1 MNPTTDFD
9 LGPLTWVKGEIDLAL
24 DRAAEALRQFQEQG
38 DSTQL
43 KFCRTHLHQVHGA
56 LSMVGLDG
64 VTRVSEALEGLLR
77 DLESGDIASSE
88 SVLQVIQD
96 AFTAL
101 SRYLEDLVA
110 GEPNQPLR
118 LLPTYRALAAAWGNR
133 PANATDLFFP
143 DLGLRPPKRSTP
155 VPMTQ
160 EERAKLI
167 RSQRGQFQKGLLAW
181 LREPE
186 GSEASQNGLATMQ
199 AALRRIEATQVSSS
213 ARSFWWA
220 SLGLVTALMNGANRV
235 GDARS
240 LCARVDLQIRR
251 LLEGNPGV
259 AERLLRDALYFVAH
273 TPAQADPLLAEI
285 QSAYRLDSLVPTADQ
300 LRALGRTP
308 HETALRRLREAVDG
322 AEDQW
327 NRFCSGSA
335 SALSPFV
342 DQARHSVALANE
354 LGQPDLTRLA
364 GGLVVAANWLAEDPS
379 RHSDGVAM
387 EVATVL
393 LLIQTA
399 LENYNRLGADFTQQ
413 VNLMV
418 DRLRVCMDGG
428 VPSDTDIPL
437 LDEMS
442 RRAQERLLMTQVAR
456 EIQSNLA
463 QIEQALDT
471 YFRDTSKR
479 PDTASLEAPLRQISG
494 ALTILGQ
501 DAAVAYLKN
510 CEQNILAFSH
520 PEVQPGAEAFEDV
533 AHQLSTLGFFVE
545 ALQHG
550 PVEFGA
556 FRRKLEGERDEPVEE
571 EPEDEEQFIEPP
583 VASVE
588 NQLTQLR
595 TETSNLLE
603 ALRNSPDDAALRE
616 SLQENLKALQKDADL
631 VADQALVSQ
640 AKAAL
645 AALAQ
650 AAKEEAPQVQAVEA
664 ALAPIHEAPQVSA
677 PSAETLHLA
686 QATTEELDAELLS
699 IFLEEAQEVLGTI
712 GENLA
717 VLRVQPH
724 NAETL
729 TTIRRSAHTL
739 KGSGRMVGLKDL
751 GETAWAVEQTLNLW
765 LRQEQEVTPELLD
778 MVTLTHEVF
787 SAWVEHLA
795 LGDGVVPDAGP
806 LIQMAERLRGE
817 DSSALPVTPVVPAAA
832 PVPEVKETSDQENT
846 AVFGSATNFS
856 GADFNFAALGLEGTG
871 TAKTE
876 VKEEPSVSF
885 DNSFLAT
892 EILNFPLD
900 SEEMR
905 DDPEATVVV
914 GGFHFASD
922 DSDPLANLFDLGS
935 ASESEPTALPEIE
948 GFSIEEAPETVVE
961 QEPVEVPTPV
971 EELPEISLA
980 LDVEVPAALEP
991 EVAEVLAE
999 TPTETPDAALTEIPT
1014 ETWTETWTETPVEAS
1029 SEPPATTEV
1038 AAGNESSG
1046 AGQTVKISPQL
1057 YEIFRDEAQGHMD
1070 TLHQFVHELGLAP
1083 TMETSFASSRAA
1095 HTLAGIAGT
1104 VGITSLNKVGKALEG
1119 ALLRRSSTAHPD
1131 GLEGQEI
1138 LRQTMDMLEAMLAQL
1153 GEGVMPEEQPALVDA
1168 LNQLYPAGPEEYEA
1182 VFPDLVEVTPG
1193 PEADFEGS
1201 VRVGEDVSDSGFIG
1215 DMEEEDIPQDLP
1227 PVLQDELDEQLLP
1240 IFLEEAQELIA
1251 GFHTQISA
1259 WKENRLDSQASN
1271 ALSRLLHTFK
1281 GSARMAGAMN
1291 LGQLTHAIES
1301 RVGELVSSDEITDTD
1316 LDEVQ
1321 EACDLLAQGVER
1333 LLAGDLGTPAPVALE
1348 PEPIFSS
1355 VEADVL
1361 TPQLEEKIA
1370 EAVTPAAPVVA
1381 PQSAIQTARPVTIQ
1395 AAEPVEAEALSKA
1408 VLRVRTDLVD
1418 QLASEAGELS
1428 IARARI
1434 EGEMR
1439 ELKDSLLDLT
1449 ENVIRLRRQLREI
1462 EIQAET
1468 QIQAGSG
1475 NEAKE
1480 DFDPLELDRF
1490 TRFQELTRMMAESVN
1505 DVGTVQQSL
1514 LKNLDDANAA
1524 LTAQAR
1530 LNRSLQQSLM
1540 SVRMVPFSSQG
1551 DRLYRLVRQTAK
1563 GAGKRANLEIYGSQV
1578 ELDRSVLEKVLSPLE
1593 HMLRNAV
1600 VHGLESGQERLEAG
1614 KPEIGEINL
1623 NVVQEGNEIILSLSD
1638 DGRGLDLE
1646 RIRAKAVA
1654 DGLLGQ
1660 DEVLEERRLVD
1671 IIFRSGFTTAT
1682 EISQVAGRGVGM
1694 DVVKTEISALGGRI
1708 EILTEQGKGT
1718 TFRLYLPLTLAV
1730 TQAVMVSIRERLFAI
1745 PSTMV
1750 DQVMEVREK
1759 VLDEM
1764 SNKGEVVWQG
1774 NQYPF
1779 HYLPR
1784 LLGDTRIA
1792 PEIKRLNW
1800 VLLLRSGAQ
1809 RVAVYVDSLL
1819 GNQEIVVKNV
1829 GPQMARVVGISGAT
1843 VLGDGRV
1850 VLILNPVALA
1860 SLLPGGDAGTGLVM
1874 VQHGEPVAAEP
1885 EAPPVK
1891 KQPTILVVDDSLTV
1905 RKITSRLLARE
1916 GYQVEVAKD
1925 GVDALEQL
1933 IESIPDVIL
1942 SDIEMPRMDGFDLV
1956 RNIRADER
1964 LAKVPIIMITSRT
1977 AEKHRKYAMEI
1988 GANHYLGKP
1997 YNEEELLGLIA
2008 GYTGKS

>member
-1 MNPTTDFD
+1 MNSTTDFD

-24 DRAAEALRQFQEQG
+24 GRAAEALHQFQEQG

-64 VTRVSEALEGLLR
+64 VTRVSETLEGLLK
-77 DLESGDIASSE
+77 DMESGDVESSE
-88 SVLQVIQD
+88 SVLQVVQD

-118 LLPTYRALAAAWGNR
+118 LLPTYRALAAAWGDR

-143 DLGLRPPKRSTP
+143 DLGLRPPKRP
-155 VPMTQ
+155 APAPMTQ
-160 EERAKLI
+160 DERAKLI
-167 RSQRGQFQKGLLAW
+167 RSQRGSFQKGLLAW

-199 AALRRIEATQVSSS
+199 AALRRIESTQVSPS

-220 SLGLVTALMNGANRV
+220 SLGLVTALMNGASRV

-285 QSAYRLDSLVPTADQ
+285 QSAYQLDALVPTADQ
-300 LRALGRTP
+300 LRAMGRTP

-335 SALSPFV
+335 SALNPFV
-342 DQARHSVALANE
+342 DQARNGVALANE
-354 LGQPDLTRLA
+354 LGQADLTRLA

-428 VPSDTDIPL
+428 VPSDTEIPL

-456 EIQSNLA
+456 EIQSNLG

-479 PDTASLEAPLRQISG
+479 PDAASLETPLRQISG

-501 DAAVAYLKN
+501 DAAVTYLKS

-520 PEVQPGAEAFEDV
+520 SDGEPGAEAFEDV

-550 PVEFGA
+550 NVEFNA
-556 FRRKLEGERDEPVEE
+556 FRRKLEGERKEQVEDEPEE
-571 EPEDEEQFIEPP
+571 EEQFIEPP
-583 VASVE
+583 VVSVE
-588 NQLTQLR
+588 NQLAQLKA
-595 TETSNLLE
+595 ETRSLLD
-603 ALRNSPDDAALRE
+603 ALKNHPGDAALHE
-616 SLQENLKALQKDADL
+616 SLQAHLKALQKDADL

-640 AKAAL
+640 VKAAL
-645 AALAQ
+645 TALATPE
-650 AAKEEAPQVQAVEA
+650 KEEAPRVQAVEA

-724 NAETL
+724 NVDTL

-765 LRQEQEVTPELLD
+765 LRQEQEVTPELLG
-778 MVTLTHEVF
+778 MITLTHEVF

-795 LGDGVVPDAGP
+795 LGDKRVPDAGP
-806 LIQMAERLRGE
+806 LIRMAEHLRGE
-817 DSSALPVTPVVPAAA
+817 DSSALPVAPAVADAVVPVA
-832 PVPEVKETSDQENT
+832 EVEEHAVQDET
-846 AVFGSATNFS
+846 VVLGSATNFS
-856 GADFNFAALGLEGTG
+856 GVDFSFAALGLESTG
-871 TAKTE
+871 VEEVVEAD
-876 VKEEPSVSF
+876 VKEEPPVSF

-900 SEEMR
+900 SEEMH
-905 DDPEATVVV
+905 DDPEATVVME
-914 GGFHFASD
+914 GFQFASD
-922 DSDPLANLFDLGS
+922 DSDPLAELLDLGS
-935 ASESEPTALPEIE
+935 EREPALPEVDK
-948 GFSIEEAPETVVE
+948 FSVEDVPEAVVE
-961 QEPVEVPTPV
+961 QEPV
-971 EELPEISLA
+971 EELPEISVA
-980 LDVEVPAALEP
+980 LDVDAP
-991 EVAEVLAE
+991 EVVSEAPSE
-999 TPTETPDAALTEIPT
+999 AADLTEVSLDT
-1014 ETWTETWTETPVEAS
+1014 
-1029 SEPPATTEV
+1029 
-1038 AAGNESSG
+1038 ESSG
-1046 AGQTVKISPQL
+1046 SGQTIKISPQL

-1070 TLHQFVHELGLAP
+1070 ALHQFVHELGLAP
-1083 TMETSFASSRAA
+1083 TMETSFPSSRAA

-1104 VGITSLNKVGKALEG
+1104 VGIVSLNKVGKALEG
-1119 ALLRRSSTAHPD
+1119 ALLRRNSTAHPD
-1131 GLEGQEI
+1131 SLEGQEI
-1138 LRQTMDMLEAMLAQL
+1138 LRQTVDMLEAMLAQL
-1153 GEGVMPEEQPALVDA
+1153 SEGIMPEEQPALVDA
-1168 LNQLYPAGPEEYEA
+1168 LNQLYPAGPEGES
-1182 VFPDLVEVTPG
+1182 VFPDLAEVTPG
-1193 PEADFEGS
+1193 PEAEFEGS
-1201 VRVGEDVSDSGFIG
+1201 VSVGEDVFGSGFTE
-1215 DMEEEDIPQDLP
+1215 DMEEEEELLPQDLP

-1240 IFLEEAQELIA
+1240 IFLEEAQDLIA
-1251 GFHTQISA
+1251 GFHKQIGA
-1259 WKENRLDSQASN
+1259 WKENRADRHASD

-1301 RVGELVSSDEITDTD
+1301 RVGELVSSGEVNEADLEEI
-1316 LDEVQ
+1316 Q
-1321 EACDLLAQGVER
+1321 EACDLLAHGVER
-1333 LLAGDLGTPAPVALE
+1333 LQAGDLGTSALLE
-1348 PEPIFSS
+1348 LEAEQASS
-1355 VEADVL
+1355 GVADVL
-1361 TPQLEEKIA
+1361 VPQAEEKISPSVPVVTTPA
-1370 EAVTPAAPVVA
+1370 PTVAQAVPHQAVT
-1381 PQSAIQTARPVTIQ
+1381 Q
-1395 AAEPVEAEALSKA
+1395 EPVEAEALSKA

-1468 QIQAGSG
+1468 QIQAGSE
-1475 NEAKE
+1475 NEVKE

-1524 LTAQAR
+1524 LIAQAR

-1563 GAGKRANLEIYGSQV
+1563 GAGKRANLEIHGSQV

-1600 VHGLESGQERLEAG
+1600 VHGLESGAERLEAG
-1614 KPEIGEINL
+1614 KAEIGEINL

-1646 RIRAKAVA
+1646 RIRAKAVV
-1654 DGLLGQ
+1654 DGLLGP
-1660 DEVLEERRLVD
+1660 DEVMEERRLVD
-1671 IIFRSGFTTAT
+1671 IIFRSGFSTAT
-1682 EISQVAGRGVGM
+1682 EVSQVAGRGVGM
-1694 DVVKTEISALGGRI
+1694 DVVKTEITALGGRI

-1730 TQAVMVSIRERLFAI
+1730 TQAVMVTIRERLFAI

-1764 SNKGEVVWQG
+1764 FNKGEVVWQG

-1784 LLGDTRIA
+1784 LLGDVRA
-1792 PEIKRLNW
+1792 VPEVKRLNW

-1809 RVAVYVDSLL
+1809 RVAIHVDSLL

-1874 VQHGEPVAAEP
+1874 VGAPVEAAP

-1964 LAKVPIIMITSRT
+1964 LVKVPIIMITSRT
-1977 AEKHRKYAMEI
+1977 ADKHRKYAMEI

-2008 GYTGKS
+2008 RYTKA

>member
-1 MNPTTDFD
+1 MNSTTDFD

-77 DLESGDIASSE
+77 DVESGDIPASE
-88 SVLQVIQD
+88 SVLQVVQD

-118 LLPTYRALAAAWGNR
+118 LLPTYRALAAVWGNR

-143 DLGLRPPKRSTP
+143 DLGVRPPKRP
-155 VPMTQ
+155 PPAPMTQ
-160 EERAKLI
+160 EERVKLI
-167 RSQRGQFQKGLLAW
+167 RSQRGRFQKGLLAW

-186 GSEASQNGLATMQ
+186 GSEASRNGLATMQ
-199 AALRRIEATQVSSS
+199 DALRRIEATQVSPS

-220 SLGLVTALMNGANRV
+220 SLGLVTALMNGGSRV

-273 TPAQADPLLAEI
+273 TPAQTDPLLAEI
-285 QSAYRLDSLVPTADQ
+285 QSAYRLSNLVPTTDQ

-327 NRFCSGSA
+327 NRFCSGAA
-335 SALSPFV
+335 SALNPFV
-342 DQARHSVALANE
+342 DQARQSVSLASE

-418 DRLRVCMDGG
+418 DRLRVCIDGG
-428 VPSDTDIPL
+428 VPSETDIPL

-442 RRAQERLLMTQVAR
+442 RRAQERLLMSQVAR
-456 EIQSNLA
+456 EIQSNLG

-479 PDTASLEAPLRQISG
+479 PDAASLEAPLRQISG

-501 DAAVAYLKN
+501 DAAVAYLKS

-520 PEVQPGAEAFEDV
+520 PDVEPAAEAFEDV

-550 PVEFGA
+550 PVEFEA
-556 FRRKLEGERDEPVEE
+556 FRRQLEGEKEVPVEE
-571 EPEDEEQFIEPP
+571 EPEDEELFIEPP

-588 NQLTQLR
+588 NQLAQLK
-595 TETSNLLE
+595 TETRTLLDALKHNPGDV
-603 ALRNSPDDAALRE
+603 ALRA
-616 SLQENLKALQKDADL
+616 SLQEHLKALQKDADL
-631 VADQALVSQ
+631 VADQALLSQ

-645 AALAQ
+645 AALAS
-650 AAKEEAPQVQAVEA
+650 AEKEEAPLVQQAVEA
-664 ALAPIHEAPQVSA
+664 ALAPIHEVPQVSA

-686 QATTEELDAELLS
+686 QASTEELDAELLS

-724 NAETL
+724 NVDTL

-778 MVTLTHEVF
+778 MITLTHEVF
-787 SAWVEHLA
+787 SSWVEHLE
-795 LGDGVVPDAGP
+795 LGDGIVPDAAP
-806 LIQMAERLRGE
+806 LIEMAEHLRGE
-817 DSSALPVTPVVPAAA
+817 DSSALPVVPAA
-832 PVPEVKETSDQENT
+832 PVPVADEGADQEKT
-846 AVFGSATNFS
+846 ALFGSATNFS
-856 GADFNFAALGLEGTG
+856 GADFNFDSLGLDSSGSGESDT
-871 TAKTE
+871 
-876 VKEEPSVSF
+876 KEEPHISF

-892 EILNFPLD
+892 EILNFPMASD
-900 SEEMR
+900 EMR

-914 GGFHFASD
+914 GGFYLDAD
-922 DSDPLANLFDLGS
+922 GSDPLANLLDLD
-935 ASESEPTALPEIE
+935 AAPEPEAPSEINGP
-948 GFSIEEAPETVVE
+948 SIEEIPADAVMEF
-961 QEPVEVPTPV
+961 EPVEAPVSAEVTPEV
-971 EELPEISLA
+971 SVD
-980 LDVEVPAALEP
+980 LDVELPAAVEP
-991 EVAEVLAE
+991 EVSEALADASVEMPAEVGGAEVAEVSG
-999 TPTETPDAALTEIPT
+999 
-1014 ETWTETWTETPVEAS
+1014 EAQGS
-1029 SEPPATTEV
+1029 
-1038 AAGNESSG
+1038 
-1046 AGQTVKISPQL
+1046 GQTVKISPQL
-1057 YEIFRDEAQGHMD
+1057 YEIFRDEARGHME

-1083 TMETSFASSRAA
+1083 AMETPFSSSRAA

-1104 VGITSLNKVGKALEG
+1104 VGITSLNRLGKALEG
-1119 ALLRRSSTAHPD
+1119 ALLRRSSTLHPES
-1131 GLEGQEI
+1131 LEGQEI
-1138 LRQTMDMLEAMLAQL
+1138 LRQTMDMLEAMLVKL
-1153 GEGVMPEEQPALVDA
+1153 GEGEMPEEEPALVDA
-1168 LNQLYPAGPEEYEA
+1168 LNQIYPAGPEEYEN
-1182 VFPDLVEVTPG
+1182 VFPDLVEVTPE
-1193 PEADFEGS
+1193 PEADSAGS
-1201 VRVGEDVSDSGFIG
+1201 VSVDEMIAASGFT
-1215 DMEEEDIPQDLP
+1215 EELEAVEVLQPQDLP

-1240 IFLEEAQELIA
+1240 IFLEEAQDLIA
-1251 GFHTQISA
+1251 GFHTQINA
-1259 WKENRLDSQASN
+1259 WKENRLDQQAPN
-1271 ALSRLLHTFK
+1271 ALARLLHTFK

-1301 RVGELVSSDEITDTD
+1301 RVGELVSAGQIKDAD

-1333 LLAGDLGTPAPVALE
+1333 LLAGDLGD
-1348 PEPIFSS
+1348 PEPLVPVPEMVAA
-1355 VEADVL
+1355 VEADVVVS
-1361 TPQLEEKIA
+1361 PPEEMISPEPHHAEPEVVKQ
-1370 EAVTPAAPVVA
+1370 EAVPAVQKPEIV
-1381 PQSAIQTARPVTIQ
+1381 
-1395 AAEPVEAEALSKA
+1395 EPEALSKA

-1468 QIQAGSG
+1468 QIQAGAG
-1475 NEAKE
+1475 NETKE

-1530 LNRSLQQSLM
+1530 LNRSLQQALM

-1563 GAGKRANLEIYGSQV
+1563 GAGKRANLEIHGSQV

-1600 VHGLESGQERLEAG
+1600 VHGLESGAERLEAG

-1623 NVVQEGNEIILSLSD
+1623 NVVQEGNEVILSLSD

-1646 RIRAKAVA
+1646 RIRARAVA
-1654 DGLLGQ
+1654 DGLLGE
-1660 DEVLEERRLVD
+1660 DEALEERRLVD
-1671 IIFRSGFTTAT
+1671 IIFRAGFTTAT
-1682 EISQVAGRGVGM
+1682 EVSQVAGRGVGM

-1764 SNKGEVVWQG
+1764 ANKGEVVWQG
-1774 NQYPF
+1774 NRYPF

-1784 LLGDTRIA
+1784 LLGDARTT

-1809 RVAVYVDSLL
+1809 RVAVHVDSLL

-1860 SLLPGGDAGTGLVM
+1860 SLLPGGDAGTGLVV
-1874 VQHGEPVAAEP
+1874 VQHGEPVAGEP

-1916 GYQVEVAKD
+1916 GYQVDVAKD

-1964 LAKVPIIMITSRT
+1964 LTKVPIIMITSRT
-1977 AEKHRKYAMEI
+1977 ADKHRKYAMEI

-1997 YNEEELLGLIA
+1997 YNEDELLELIA
-2008 GYTGKS
+2008 GYTGRV